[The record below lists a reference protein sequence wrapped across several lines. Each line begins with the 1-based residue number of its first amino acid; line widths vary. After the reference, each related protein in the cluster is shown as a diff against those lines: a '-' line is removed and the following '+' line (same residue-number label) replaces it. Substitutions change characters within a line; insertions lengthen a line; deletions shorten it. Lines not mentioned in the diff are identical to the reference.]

1 MMESLAAVAMFATPT
16 ALAAIGETVGQRSGV
31 LNIGLEG
38 TMLLSAF
45 AAAMVA
51 LWSGNPWLG
60 LLSGGL
66 AGLVL
71 AALVG
76 LLCVARDAD
85 QVVVGTGLNLLA
97 LGLTG
102 AWFRSLFGQSGKLFT
117 VPTLPKVGFWDPV
130 SVATP
135 LLALAVLWLLQR
147 TYWGLTLRAA
157 GENPVAVEA
166 AGRSVPRY
174 RWLGLMVSGGLAGLG
189 GAHLSLV
196 VSGTFAE
203 NMTSGRGFVALAM
216 VTFGR
221 WSPVGAYAAC
231 LLIGYLES
239 LQFSLQAAGKGV
251 PQELL
256 LALPYA
262 VSLLALAFVGRGVRS
277 PAALAAPYR
286 RTK

>member
-1 MMESLAAVAMFATPT
+1 MIDSLAAVAMFATPT
-16 ALAAIGETVGQRSGV
+16 ALAAIGESVGQRSGV

-45 AAAMVA
+45 SAAMVA

-60 LLSGGL
+60 LATGALTGL
-66 AGLVL
+66 GL

-117 VPTLPKVGFWDPV
+117 VPTLPKLGPWDAI
-130 SVATP
+130 SVTTP
-135 LLALAVLWLLQR
+135 LLALVALWLLHR
-147 TYWGLTLRAA
+147 THWGLSLRAA

-166 AGRSVPRY
+166 AGRSVSRY
-174 RWLGLMVSGGLAGLG
+174 RWQGLMASGVLAGLG
-189 GAHLSLV
+189 GAHLALL

-203 NMTSGRGFVALAM
+203 SMTSGRGFVALAM

-239 LQFSLQAAGKGV
+239 LQFSLQAAGRGV

-262 VSLLALAFVGRGVRS
+262 VSLLALAFVGKGVRS
-277 PAALAAPYR
+277 PAALATPYR
-286 RTK
+286 RTR

>member
-1 MMESLAAVAMFATPT
+1 MIEGISAIVMFATPT
-16 ALAAIGETVGQRSGV
+16 ALAAVGETLGQRSGV

-38 TMLLSAF
+38 TMLSAAF
-45 AAAMVA
+45 AASMVA
-51 LWSGNPWLG
+51 LWSGSPWLG
-60 LLSGGL
+60 LAVGAG
-66 AGLVL
+66 AGLLL
-71 AALVG
+71 AAMVG
-76 LLCVARDAD
+76 LLCIQRQAD
-85 QVVVGTGLNLLA
+85 QVVVGTAVNLLA

-117 VPTLPKVGFWDPV
+117 VPSLPKLGGWDIL
-130 SVATP
+130 SVAAP
-135 LLALAVLWLLQR
+135 LLAVLAFLLLTR
-147 TYWGLTLRAA
+147 TYWGLTLRAS

-166 AGRSVPRY
+166 SGRSVARY
-174 RWLGLMVSGGLAGLG
+174 RWYGLLASGGLAGLG
-189 GAHLSLV
+189 GAHLALV

-221 WSPVGAYAAC
+221 WSPLGAYAAC

-239 LQFSLQAAGKGV
+239 LQFSLQAVGKGV

-262 VSLLALAFVGRGVRS
+262 ASLLALAFVGGGVRS
-277 PAALAAPYR
+277 PAALATPYR
-286 RTK
+286 RTR